1 MGFLRSCA
9 MMKVEPGKLGM
20 WISTTD
26 WDGQK
31 FVILDVVDYQVD
43 LMEIVSQERFFVR
56 IMFEN
61 NLIVSTPVT
70 VLKRSSFPILDSGE
84 LGSEPDE
91 AWWSI

>member
-1 MGFLRSCA
+1 
-9 MMKVEPGKLGM
+9 
-20 WISTTD
+20 
-26 WDGQK
+26 
-31 FVILDVVDYQVD
+31 
-43 LMEIVSQERFFVR
+43 MEIVSQERFFVR